1 MGYVTADM
9 TALLEAHDLFR
20 FFHAGDHETLAL
32 RGVSL
37 SVDAGEVVSVTGPSG
52 SGKSTLLACLAGLDV
67 PDGGMVVVDGHPM
80 SRRSEVERATV
91 RAENIGLLF
100 QVGNLLEQF
109 SVLENIEIAMRLAR
123 RVDRT
128 RALKL
133 LDQLGIAHRR
143 AARPSHLS
151 GGESARAGLAV
162 SLANNPK
169 IILADEPTG
178 ELDTAAAMTV
188 LALLRSCADAGAAVV
203 IVTHSPAAAD
213 AADREIRLLDGAV
226 VAA

>member
-1 MGYVTADM
+1 M
-9 TALLEAHDLFR
+9 TSGMTTLLEAHDLFR

-37 SVDAGEVVSVTGPSG
+37 SVDAGEIVSVTGPSG

-67 PDGGMVVVDGHPM
+67 PDGGMVVVDGHPL
-80 SRRSEVERATV
+80 SRRPEAERAAV
-91 RAENIGLLF
+91 RAAMIGLLF
-100 QVGNLLEQF
+100 QSGNLLEQF

-123 RVDRT
+123 GVDRA

-143 AARPSHLS
+143 AARPSQLS

-162 SLANNPK
+162 ALANDPK
-169 IILADEPTG
+169 VILADEPTG
-178 ELDTAAAMTV
+178 ELDTATATTV

-213 AADREIRLLDGAV
+213 TATREVRLFDGAL

>member
-1 MGYVTADM
+1 
-9 TALLEAHDLFR
+9 
-20 FFHAGDHETLAL
+20 
-32 RGVSL
+32 VSL

-67 PDGGMVVVDGHPM
+67 PDGGMVMVDGRPL
-80 SRRSEVERATV
+80 SRRPEAERAAV
-91 RAENIGLLF
+91 RAATIGLLF
-100 QVGNLLEQF
+100 QSGNLLEQF
-109 SVLENIEIAMRLAR
+109 SVLENIEVSMRLAH
-123 RVDRT
+123 RVDRA

-143 AARPSHLS
+143 AARPSQLS

-162 SLANNPK
+162 ALANDPK

-178 ELDTAAAMTV
+178 ELDTATAATV
-188 LALLRSCADAGAAVV
+188 LALLRSCADSGAAVV

-213 AADREIRLLDGAV
+213 TANREIRLLDGAV